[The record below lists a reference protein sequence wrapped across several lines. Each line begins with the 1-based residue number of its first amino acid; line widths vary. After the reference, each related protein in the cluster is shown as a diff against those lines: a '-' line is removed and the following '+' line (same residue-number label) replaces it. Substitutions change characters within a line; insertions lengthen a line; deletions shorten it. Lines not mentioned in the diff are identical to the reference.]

1 MYSKTEPSRRNEV
14 NGHCVPHKNPSELAK
29 FICTSEL
36 SLSCYLVVNLLTIN
50 HGNFCLILIYFHY
63 LSIMYEL
70 IHDTK
75 ALYVIEYTLLEELTR
90 YMGTRQ
96 QSWST
101 NSDLRHSSTIKL

>member
-1 MYSKTEPSRRNEV
+1 MDIV
-14 NGHCVPHKNPSELAK
+14 CHKNPSQLAT

-36 SLSCYLVVNLLTIN
+36 SFSGYLVANLITIN

-75 ALYVIEYTLLEELTR
+75 ALYEIEYTLLEELTR

-96 QSWST
+96 QS
-101 NSDLRHSSTIKL
+101 